1 MKILL
6 LHGWGSTPGGVKPTF
21 LRNNGHEVCNPPL
34 PDDDFDAA
42 VRIAQAH
49 FDQQRPEVVVGA
61 SRGGA
66 VAMNL
71 DTGAAP
77 LVLLCPAW
85 KRWGAAITLKPQTV
99 ILHAA
104 ADEAIPIAES
114 RELLKNS
121 GLPEAVLLVVGTE
134 HRLADP
140 EALQAMLKAVERVA
154 RGERCCGDES
164 CSPVAATGQESSS
177 PATVSRDLRLVH

>member
-1 MKILL
+1 MKLL
-6 LHGWGSTPGGVKPTF
+6 FLHGWGSTPGGVKPTF
-21 LRNNGHEVCNPPL
+21 LCTNGHEVCNPHL

-42 VRIAQAH
+42 VRIAQVH
-49 FDQQRPEVVVGA
+49 FDQHRPAVVVGS

-71 DTGAAP
+71 DTGATP

-85 KRWGAAITLKPQTV
+85 KRWGAATTIKPQTV
-99 ILHAA
+99 ILHSA
-104 ADEAIPIAES
+104 ADEVIPIAES

-121 GLPEAVLLVVGTE
+121 GLPESTLLVVGTE

-140 EALQAMLKAVERVA
+140 EALHAMLKAVER
-154 RGERCCGDES
+154 
-164 CSPVAATGQESSS
+164 ATHG
-177 PATVSRDLRLVH
+177 